1 MSKVLI
7 VSDSHGLTEE
17 LNELKRRHETVE
29 TFIHCGDSELSK
41 NDEAVDRFVVVRGNC
56 DYESQFK
63 NDEIIDVH
71 GTTFLVTHGHLYNV
85 KSTLMNLKYKAE
97 EVDAHIVCFGH
108 SHLLGVEKIGDQLFI
123 NPGSLRLPRGRR
135 ERTYVVLDF
144 KEHEVYFQVYDF
156 DHGEMEQLRQS
167 FSLHK

>member
-1 MSKVLI
+1 MSRVLI

-17 LNELKRRHETVE
+17 LTELTKRHENIE

-41 NDEAVDRFVVVRGNC
+41 NDEAMDQFVVVRGNC

-63 NDEIIDVH
+63 NDEIVDVQ

-97 EVDAHIVCFGH
+97 EVGAQIICFGH

-135 ERTYVVLDF
+135 ERTYVILEF
-144 KEHEVYFQVYDF
+144 KEHEVYFYVYDF
-156 DHGEMEQLRQS
+156 DHGEMEQLRQN
-167 FSLHK
+167 FKLHK